1 MNSIENRKNFIEN
14 AYRQA
19 VGAGL
24 ADSKQDFANKVGVSP
39 VTMSKAMNGAEGY
52 ATEKLCEKIK
62 AAFPTLEVQGNVKQI
77 ASGNGTIQ
85 VVGTANDCN
94 TLDNAITAVNDAHGI
109 IKTMQ
114 QQMNVLLDI
123 IKNQQ

>member
-62 AAFPTLEVQGNVKQI
+62 AAFPRPLCLFMLLRTAFFRCHCIDKRYDYRHADFHRNEE
-77 ASGNGTIQ
+77 NG
-85 VVGTANDCN
+85 
-94 TLDNAITAVNDAHGI
+94 
-109 IKTMQ
+109 
-114 QQMNVLLDI
+114 
-123 IKNQQ
+123 

>member
-1 MNSIENRKNFIEN
+1 MVKNK
-14 AYRQA
+14 A
-19 VGAGL
+19 
-24 ADSKQDFANKVGVSP
+24 DFAIKVGVNVAS
-39 VTMSKAMNGAEGY
+39 MSKALNGDGNY
-52 ATEKLCEKIK
+52 ATENLCKKIRDT
-62 AAFPTLEVQGNVKQI
+62 FPTLEVQGNVKQV

-123 IKNQQ
+123 IKNKQ